1 MPPAPLP
8 KNEPARLEALHALGI
23 LDTPSNEAFDAIVQ
37 AASLA
42 CDKPISL
49 ISLIDQHRQWFKAN
63 QGLAGVAETPRELA
77 FCAHAILGEDILE
90 VADATAD
97 NRFADNPLVTGDP
110 HIRFYAGMPLR
121 LAGGYRV
128 GTLCIIDQQPG
139 ELAET
144 QRAILRKLGHAASS
158 LLEGWA
164 AQHAQQ
170 QWLKTLAEDRER
182 LAKLVEAAAVAT
194 WEWHVPTGALRL
206 HDRWRNLA
214 GRIFADTAELRAA
227 CHPDDLIRSD
237 VLMDRHLSGQSD
249 KYSFEGRLRH
259 LDGRWLWLQ
268 TEGTVVARTTSGAV
282 EWVFG
287 WAKDITARV
296 AQEESLR
303 KSEKFLRETGKL
315 AGVGGWELDLA
326 TNAFTGTEE
335 TFRIHGLPPGV
346 VPTLDLI
353 MSGFAPT
360 AQTPLHLAIDRATAA
375 GTAWDLELPYQR
387 PDGASIWVRTVGSA
401 VFAGGTPVRLV
412 GAIQDVTARVNE
424 RHKLQRLNERVTL
437 ATECAGVGVWEWDL
451 ATNTVAWDPVM
462 CRLYG
467 RPPQGTTV
475 PFTVWQ
481 LHVHPADRDAAEAA
495 VRDCRT
501 GIRPL
506 NTAFRIIWQDGSVHA
521 IRAVARRLVDSNGAA
536 THLIGINLDV
546 TEPHTL
552 EAKAA

>member
-1 MPPAPLP
+1 VPPAALP
-8 KNEPARLEALHALGI
+8 KDEAARLEALHALDI
-23 LDTPSNEAFDAIVQ
+23 LDTPPNEAFDAIVQ

-63 QGLAGVAETPRELA
+63 QGLDGVAETPRELA
-77 FCAHAILGEDILE
+77 FCAHAILGDDILE
-90 VADATAD
+90 VTDAAAD

-121 LAGGYRV
+121 VSGGYRV
-128 GTLCIIDQQPG
+128 GTLCIIGQQPG

-170 QWLKTLAEDRER
+170 QYLKTLAEDRQR

-194 WEWHVPTGALRL
+194 WEWHVPSGDLRL

-214 GRIFADTAELRAA
+214 GRIFRDVSELRAA

-237 VLMDRHLSGQSD
+237 VLMDRHLSGESE
-249 KYSFEGRLRH
+249 KFSFEGRLRH
-259 LDGRWLWLQ
+259 LDGRWLWIQ
-268 TEGTVVARTTSGAV
+268 AEGTVAGRNPSGAA

-303 KSEKFLRETGKL
+303 KSEKFLRETGQL

-326 TNAFTGTEE
+326 TDAFTGTEE

-346 VPTLDLI
+346 VPSLDQVI
-353 MSGFAPT
+353 ASFAPA
-360 AQTPLHLAIDRATAA
+360 AQDALRSAIDRATAA
-375 GTAWDLELPYQR
+375 GTPWDLELPFQR
-387 PDGASIWVRTVGSA
+387 PDGAFIWVRTVGAA

-412 GAIQDVTARVNE
+412 GAVQDVTARVTE
-424 RHKLQRLNERVTL
+424 RLMLKRLNERVAL
-437 ATECAGVGVWEWDL
+437 ATECAGVGVWDWDL
-451 ATNTVAWDPVM
+451 ATNAVDWDPVM

-467 RPPQGTTV
+467 RAPQPATV

-481 LHVHPADRDAAEAA
+481 QHVHPADRDAAEAA

-501 GIRPL
+501 GLRPL
-506 NTAFRIIWQDGSVHA
+506 DCTFRIVWPDGSVHA
-521 IRAVARRLVDSNGAA
+521 IRAVARRLEDSAGVA
-536 THLIGINLDV
+536 THLIGINLDI
-546 TEPHTL
+546 TEAGAL